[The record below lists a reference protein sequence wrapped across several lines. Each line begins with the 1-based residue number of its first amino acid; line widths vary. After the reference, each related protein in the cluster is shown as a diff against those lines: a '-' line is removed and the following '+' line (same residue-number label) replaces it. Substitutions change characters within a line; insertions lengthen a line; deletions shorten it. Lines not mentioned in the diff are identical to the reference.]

1 MINGLQATWGLAAL
15 LSNNR
20 AIGVLAILVG
30 QKMDRVSSVLTHQ
43 ATPPKERQ
51 GAPLEFFFIY
61 SQASDG
67 IAFLVKA
74 AAFSTHV
81 V

>member
-1 MINGLQATWGLAAL
+1 
-15 LSNNR
+15 
-20 AIGVLAILVG
+20 
-30 QKMDRVSSVLTHQ
+30 MDRVSSVLTHQ